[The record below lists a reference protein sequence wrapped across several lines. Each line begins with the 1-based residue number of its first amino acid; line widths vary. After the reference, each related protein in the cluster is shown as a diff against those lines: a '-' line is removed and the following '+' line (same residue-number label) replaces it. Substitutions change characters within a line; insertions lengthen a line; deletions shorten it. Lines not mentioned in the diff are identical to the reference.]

1 MKTGAKR
8 NYTFYVLMLLIFG
21 GLFWMVIREGKLWDR
36 AFDKTHREAVEMV
49 SGHVAVQQ
57 APASCPAPLELFTQ
71 SLHEGVHHPVAML
84 LLQIISILVAV
95 RIFSWLFKYL
105 GQPGV
110 IGEIVAGIVLGPSLL
125 GHFFPETFGFLFAPD
140 SLESLNIL
148 SQIGLILFMFIIGME
163 LDLGILRKKGSQT
176 LVISHASIIV
186 PFFLGT
192 VLAWQV
198 YPEFGFGHTTFVP
211 FALFIGISVSITA
224 FPVLARI
231 IQERNLGKTPMGM
244 LAIASAANNDITAW
258 CLLAAIIAIAKAG
271 SVASAGY
278 TLLCV
283 ILYVLFM
290 FGLVRPFMRKLG
302 NIYNSQE
309 IISKPLVAFIFLVLI
324 LSSYI
329 TEVLGVH
336 ALFGA
341 FVAGVIMPA
350 NLSFRRIMTEK
361 VEDVA
366 LVLFLPLFFVFTGLR
381 TEIGALNT
389 AHLWVVCALFVAV
402 SIVGKLAGAAL
413 SARFV
418 GESWK
423 DSLSIGVLMNT
434 RGLMELIVLNI
445 GYEMGVLP
453 SSIYVIFV
461 IMALFTTFMATP
473 SLVLIDKLFAR
484 RRPERRHSA
493 KARILISF
501 ARPSSAPVFLKLVK
515 VLCGRLID
523 KLHITA
529 VHYTI
534 GTETSPMNAY
544 GYSSESFVPLRDE
557 ARELGMQIETRYRVT
572 DHYLKDLIE
581 LIRRESYDFVL
592 LGGGPEFIND
602 YVAPRRSSLL
612 LADELNRI
620 RRQIRK
626 KMYFPGESTRDKAR
640 RLFANVSCSVGVF
653 VNRNFRGADRIGVL
667 MLDERDRAMLD
678 EIDAILGGVKVTL
691 RVADAGFA
699 AQLQREVRH
708 LDGGP
713 ALAISPPSVPFSEFI
728 AGQQMLIVSYNSWL
742 HITRSRSALIP
753 SFPSFMVVKPARAQV
768 PGQKP
773 DDYPDRAAGQADAVT
788 FDGSVQSVSADPGI
802 RAAAE
807 VTATGSAVGVSRPQG
822 SSGGT
827 GKQ

>member
-1 MKTGAKR
+1 M
-8 NYTFYVLMLLIFG
+8 
-21 GLFWMVIREGKLWDR
+21 
-36 AFDKTHREAVEMV
+36 
-49 SGHVAVQQ
+49 
-57 APASCPAPLELFTQ
+57 
-71 SLHEGVHHPVAML
+71 
-84 LLQIISILVAV
+84 
-95 RIFSWLFKYL
+95 
-105 GQPGV
+105 
-110 IGEIVAGIVLGPSLL
+110 
-125 GHFFPETFGFLFAPD
+125 
-140 SLESLNIL
+140 
-148 SQIGLILFMFIIGME
+148 
-163 LDLGILRKKGSQT
+163 
-176 LVISHASIIV
+176 
-186 PFFLGT
+186 
-192 VLAWQV
+192 
-198 YPEFGFGHTTFVP
+198 
-211 FALFIGISVSITA
+211 
-224 FPVLARI
+224 
-231 IQERNLGKTPMGM
+231 
-244 LAIASAANNDITAW
+244 
-258 CLLAAIIAIAKAG
+258 
-271 SVASAGY
+271 
-278 TLLCV
+278 
-283 ILYVLFM
+283 
-290 FGLVRPFMRKLG
+290 
-302 NIYNSQE
+302 
-309 IISKPLVAFIFLVLI
+309 
-324 LSSYI
+324 
-329 TEVLGVH
+329 
-336 ALFGA
+336 
-341 FVAGVIMPA
+341 
-350 NLSFRRIMTEK
+350 
-361 VEDVA
+361 
-366 LVLFLPLFFVFTGLR
+366 
-381 TEIGALNT
+381 
-389 AHLWVVCALFVAV
+389 
-402 SIVGKLAGAAL
+402 
-413 SARFV
+413 
-418 GESWK
+418 
-423 DSLSIGVLMNT
+423 
-434 RGLMELIVLNI
+434 
-445 GYEMGVLP
+445 
-453 SSIYVIFV
+453 
-461 IMALFTTFMATP
+461 
-473 SLVLIDKLFAR
+473 
-484 RRPERRHSA
+484 
-493 KARILISF
+493 ISF

-713 ALAISPPSVPFSEFI
+713 ALAVSPPSVPFSEFI

-802 RAAAE
+802 RAAAD
-807 VTATGSAVGVSRPQG
+807 VTATGSAVGVSRLQG